1 MNLKKCLAALLALC
15 MVFSLS
21 PFVSYAEDGA
31 STPANVPAIHR
42 GIQRGTPVADYV
54 FTVEPVGKDYADF
67 YSMTLRI
74 LDARGN
80 TLYQYDMAASG
91 EYDQWDAKKLY
102 ASFDGTPAT
111 IRIDSMYKWNM
122 EGYTYEQLTY
132 EAPFSD
138 YAEREPATGYSPVND
153 PGEEILFCRYSI
165 ENTNGPLHYVDAQGN
180 PQIQEDAG
188 RFSGSLNDHPGNW
201 YALRGQWEIDSLMA
215 EGDCNLVLCD
225 DSSILLHGAVSID
238 PGSSLTIW
246 AQREGTGSLTVK
258 QKYAD
263 QVEFCGPGIDVP
275 IGASLTVNGGNLLVY
290 GGYDDAAIGSLHNY
304 PSGSITINGGHVE
317 ASKQSYQIDG
327 EWVTLEGGAGIGG
340 GDGAQNGP
348 ITING
353 GTVKALGGRIAPGIG
368 GYGSACD
375 MITINGGSVYALG
388 GDGGAGIGGGK
399 GRQNGPITINGGIV
413 EARAGDRD
421 FVCGGAGIGGG
432 EMASQGGA
440 ITINGGEVYAYAIS
454 GAGIGGGG
462 TNDGNNNGYDGADI
476 IITDGMVFAMSQTGA
491 GIGGGGAEAGGGGGD
506 GGNVTIDGGVV
517 FALSTDKGAGIGGGN
532 DGNGGT
538 VTINGGYVTATGGY
552 LNYNYWEIGLSKF
565 APSPAEALNFASVV
579 NYCLAGLIFSGKYG
593 GAGIGGGDDGSGGS
607 VTINGGTVIATAG
620 KSSAQSVGKGDGGS
634 SSGSIMLYDNAQ
646 VTYGHLDSEGDVV
659 EEATAYGPDAATFCK
674 GKQFSA
680 ITPGPCSVIF
690 DVGSHGTAPQP
701 QTVQAGETV
710 KKPADPAAEGYYF
723 AGWFTD
729 ESRQTPYDFSTPVNT
744 LTLTLYGK
752 WLEQYTLTITE
763 EWPAGAQR
771 PQQAEI
777 RYINNYAD
785 ERSQTGS
792 IVLNEANNWTAS
804 VSVSEQS
811 NLTLTETP
819 VDGFAPVG
827 WTLFSSD
834 HPATLPASDNG
845 TGRLFLHSREESGL
859 TAEEYDQALQ
869 SVRSGNARVTLKH
882 CSTKVFSVRKVWSSD
897 VTEQYRPENISAV
910 LQYRDGSSWVTLE
923 TVTLSGDN
931 AWQAD
936 FSPVLEGAYE
946 SVRIRELDRYGSV
959 VLAADDEDNE
969 SGQVQTAA
977 YGVRPYPGG
986 ERNVLFDASYAES
999 GDMTVI
1005 TNSVSTLHTV
1015 SCIWMDENGELLD
1028 DSEVPDWIVAEL
1040 FRQQEDGMHGVDTEE
1055 ITAEEGWFA
1064 AFDPQNEDFSYV
1076 ARVTCYDEDY
1086 VYQTVYDASDGEG
1099 TMVNKAAYFVTK
1111 DGVGREFAFSV
1122 SYTYDAETHHTLVTL
1137 TRYGICY
1144 RVTADYVPDQGRV
1157 YAVYAALQH
1166 RTRDEQGVEQWVTLQ
1181 TLYVP
1186 QDRYYPKRF
1195 DAVPINSETPEDS
1208 YRIREVIDNNKDH
1221 YGSGFL
1227 IDPDEPD
1234 LIDLDGTDA
1243 RGLVLF
1249 DADDADNIRYP
1260 GQRAQFTHEYH
1271 YWDTVIDSFAVSYF
1285 FDEETGT
1292 MRMINTKM
1300 DQFSYSEPEW
1310 VWNADCTEAAAVFSA
1325 VEDPLVKQIVTAG
1338 GDAITAELI
1347 SEPACE
1353 TEGETVYR
1361 ATVTF
1366 AGAEYTDAH
1375 TVVAEALG
1383 HDYVDVVTAPTLT
1396 EQGYTTHTCSRCGR
1410 SYIDDYTDAL
1420 GCTVS
1425 FSVPEGVT
1433 APMPLTCLKG
1443 DSVTLPSAGAPDR
1456 YTFLG
1461 WVREEVDNVLTMP
1474 DVLTGSFP
1482 ATADVTLMALYARTD
1497 GTEGGF
1503 KLVTSAP
1510 DGWEGSYVITCGKT
1524 DGLYVMNGLVG
1535 TKKYESTT
1543 AGGAVALA
1551 DSSITLNGEML
1562 TDVDS
1567 AYIFRV
1573 TAVGDK
1579 FTVQNMATGTYLASR
1594 GSYLYSYKTEAV
1606 SYCRWSLAMDEA
1618 TIAATNAAGNMFRHL
1633 CFSEKHYFMIG
1644 RSADTEIFF
1653 WKLTEP
1659 AAYTVYTTVIR

>member
-1 MNLKKCLAALLALC
+1 M
-15 MVFSLS
+15 
-21 PFVSYAEDGA
+21 
-31 STPANVPAIHR
+31 
-42 GIQRGTPVADYV
+42 
-54 FTVEPVGKDYADF
+54 
-67 YSMTLRI
+67 
-74 LDARGN
+74 
-80 TLYQYDMAASG
+80 
-91 EYDQWDAKKLY
+91 
-102 ASFDGTPAT
+102 
-111 IRIDSMYKWNM
+111 
-122 EGYTYEQLTY
+122 
-132 EAPFSD
+132 
-138 YAEREPATGYSPVND
+138 
-153 PGEEILFCRYSI
+153 
-165 ENTNGPLHYVDAQGN
+165 
-180 PQIQEDAG
+180 
-188 RFSGSLNDHPGNW
+188 
-201 YALRGQWEIDSLMA
+201 
-215 EGDCNLVLCD
+215 
-225 DSSILLHGAVSID
+225 
-238 PGSSLTIW
+238 
-246 AQREGTGSLTVK
+246 
-258 QKYAD
+258 
-263 QVEFCGPGIDVP
+263 
-275 IGASLTVNGGNLLVY
+275 
-290 GGYDDAAIGSLHNY
+290 
-304 PSGSITINGGHVE
+304 
-317 ASKQSYQIDG
+317 
-327 EWVTLEGGAGIGG
+327 
-340 GDGAQNGP
+340 
-348 ITING
+348 
-353 GTVKALGGRIAPGIG
+353 
-368 GYGSACD
+368 
-375 MITINGGSVYALG
+375 
-388 GDGGAGIGGGK
+388 
-399 GRQNGPITINGGIV
+399 
-413 EARAGDRD
+413 
-421 FVCGGAGIGGG
+421 
-432 EMASQGGA
+432 
-440 ITINGGEVYAYAIS
+440 
-454 GAGIGGGG
+454 
-462 TNDGNNNGYDGADI
+462 
-476 IITDGMVFAMSQTGA
+476 
-491 GIGGGGAEAGGGGGD
+491 
-506 GGNVTIDGGVV
+506 
-517 FALSTDKGAGIGGGN
+517 
-532 DGNGGT
+532 
-538 VTINGGYVTATGGY
+538 
-552 LNYNYWEIGLSKF
+552 
-565 APSPAEALNFASVV
+565 
-579 NYCLAGLIFSGKYG
+579 
-593 GAGIGGGDDGSGGS
+593 
-607 VTINGGTVIATAG
+607 
-620 KSSAQSVGKGDGGS
+620 
-634 SSGSIMLYDNAQ
+634 
-646 VTYGHLDSEGDVV
+646 
-659 EEATAYGPDAATFCK
+659 
-674 GKQFSA
+674 
-680 ITPGPCSVIF
+680 
-690 DVGSHGTAPQP
+690 
-701 QTVQAGETV
+701 QAGETV

-1015 SCIWMDENGELLD
+1015 SCIWMDENG
-1028 DSEVPDWIVAEL
+1028 
-1040 FRQQEDGMHGVDTEE
+1040 GVDTEE

-1644 RSADTEIFF
+1644 RRSMEKF
-1653 WKLTEP
+1653 L
-1659 AAYTVYTTVIR
+1659 

>member
-340 GDGAQNGP
+340 G
-348 ITING
+348 
-353 GTVKALGGRIAPGIG
+353 
-368 GYGSACD
+368 
-375 MITINGGSVYALG
+375 
-388 GDGGAGIGGGK
+388 
-399 GRQNGPITINGGIV
+399 
-413 EARAGDRD
+413 
-421 FVCGGAGIGGG
+421 
-432 EMASQGGA
+432 
-440 ITINGGEVYAYAIS
+440 
-454 GAGIGGGG
+454 G

-476 IITDGMVFAMSQTGA
+476 ILTDGMVFAMSQT
-491 GIGGGGAEAGGGGGD
+491 
-506 GGNVTIDGGVV
+506 
-517 FALSTDKGAGIGGGN
+517 GAGIGGGN